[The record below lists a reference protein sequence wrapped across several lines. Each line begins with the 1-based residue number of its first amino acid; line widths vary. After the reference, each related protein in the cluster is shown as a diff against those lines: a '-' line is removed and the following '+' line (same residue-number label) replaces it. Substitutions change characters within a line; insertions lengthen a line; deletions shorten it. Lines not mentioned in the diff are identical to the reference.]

1 MRVTQ
6 KVSSNSI
13 HTLLCSDE
21 HKIRLRADCG
31 RTDFNRSIKPSDSSC
46 RLDAKPRL
54 PRRPFKKQ
62 KRQTSPFRQH
72 YCHFR
77 QKLYNRYFLTVET
90 NVRPSGWTAEGRQE
104 QTDKQ
109 PNNPSGIRTLVGS
122 DVGLLG
128 EISVRFYGSA
138 RINVQHCVPAIVGK
152 MVSVCDRHDAKLCHT
167 DATSCH
173 EASDS
178 KQVRRD

>member
-1 MRVTQ
+1 MFALRIPKGVNKTATAFCHYRPSFLPKRPTSEERLFPVRARLLRVTQ
-6 KVSSNSI
+6 KVSSYSI

-54 PRRPFKKQ
+54 PRRLFKKQ

-104 QTDKQ
+104 QTDK
-109 PNNPSGIRTLVGS
+109 
-122 DVGLLG
+122 
-128 EISVRFYGSA
+128 
-138 RINVQHCVPAIVGK
+138 
-152 MVSVCDRHDAKLCHT
+152 
-167 DATSCH
+167 
-173 EASDS
+173 
-178 KQVRRD
+178 

>member
-1 MRVTQ
+1 MRSSAFRKFIEYCYFALIARLRRAIVPVRARLLRVTQ

-46 RLDAKPRL
+46 RWDAKPRL
-54 PRRPFKKQ
+54 PRRLFKKQ

-122 DVGLLG
+122 DIGWFQ
-128 EISVRFYGSA
+128 RW
-138 RINVQHCVPAIVGK
+138 AIGRNIHPVLW
-152 MVSVCDRHDAKLCHT
+152 LCT
-167 DATSCH
+167 D
-173 EASDS
+173 
-178 KQVRRD
+178 